1 MALLASICLAITR
14 EARVAR
20 ETVDCWCSGRD
31 FCFRAILHD
40 KVALALSAWR
50 IVDEAA
56 ALRDLTFPYLVRS
69 FAITSAL
76 YSGRMISSSR

>member
-1 MALLASICLAITR
+1 MTR
-14 EARVAR
+14 EARATR
-20 ETVDCWCSGRD
+20 ETVDCWCFGRD
-31 FCFRAILHD
+31 FCFRAILYD

-56 ALRDLTFPYLVRS
+56 ALQDLTFPYLFRS
-69 FAITSAL
+69 FAMTSAL